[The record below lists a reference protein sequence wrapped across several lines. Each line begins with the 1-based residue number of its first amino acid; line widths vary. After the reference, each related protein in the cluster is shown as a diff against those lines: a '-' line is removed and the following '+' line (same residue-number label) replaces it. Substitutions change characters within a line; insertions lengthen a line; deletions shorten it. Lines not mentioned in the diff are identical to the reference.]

1 MVIKDGDYDGARYQ
15 GKILFT
21 SHDFLS
27 MINETFSD
35 AFVMHD
41 NDTFRRLFTTVC
53 NVHVSYLLNGKLNA
67 NEFQFLA
74 TRS

>member
-1 MVIKDGDYDGARYQ
+1 
-15 GKILFT
+15 
-21 SHDFLS
+21 

-53 NVHVSYLLNGKLNA
+53 MHVSYLLNGKLNA

-74 TRS
+74 TRSKMPTVETLEF